1 MHPFWKGVLSSW
13 CLIHFTIEPSA
24 LAVTTA
30 FLNSFF
36 LKSQR
41 SCKKPLEWKTIKL
54 IDVCKT
60 KDRKVNRI
68 CLTKQ
73 CKRDLLSA
81 SLDESL
87 VEMTN
92 TFLNGSMKTRNIYRI
107 AVLKL
112 KPRIFKVASN
122 WEAILKVTGV
132 EQKWSSVVKQVRVIP
147 NIKLRT
153 FAIRF
158 FNMAYVT
165 NTRLSHFGRNITDSC
180 TFCKQERETFLH
192 RYWDCQIVNKL
203 WKQIIAICKI
213 FFSEEENYSCENILL
228 WGFKTPGLNMV
239 MVVTKYYIH
248 IARAFLGTINID
260 TWFSKLSQRVHADFQ
275 SHAKLPYLRQGQY
288 KRNGGVSP
296 HVDLPW
302 WKRSWKLLKNHNIVM
317 TS

>member
-1 MHPFWKGVLSSW
+1 M
-13 CLIHFTIEPSA
+13 
-24 LAVTTA
+24 
-30 FLNSFF
+30 
-36 LKSQR
+36 
-41 SCKKPLEWKTIKL
+41 
-54 IDVCKT
+54 CKT

-81 SLDESL
+81 PLDESL

-112 KPRIFKVASN
+112 KPRIFKAASN

-165 NTRLSHFGRNITDSC
+165 NTRLSHFGRNIMDSC
-180 TFCKQERETFLH
+180 TFCKQERETFVH
-192 RYWDCQIVNKL
+192 RY
-203 WKQIIAICKI
+203 
-213 FFSEEENYSCENILL
+213 
-228 WGFKTPGLNMV
+228 
-239 MVVTKYYIH
+239 
-248 IARAFLGTINID
+248 
-260 TWFSKLSQRVHADFQ
+260 
-275 SHAKLPYLRQGQY
+275 
-288 KRNGGVSP
+288 
-296 HVDLPW
+296 
-302 WKRSWKLLKNHNIVM
+302 
-317 TS
+317 